1 MGFLDAESESL
12 LSKYMRELKKWPVLS
27 HTDSTQLFQDM
38 ENGSSTARKK
48 IINSNLRL
56 VISVAKGYATKGIPM
71 DDIIQEGNI
80 GLMRAVERFDWKKGF
95 RFSTYA
101 IWWIRQAIGQ
111 HLTKNKRIVRMPAH
125 IVGLCKKMKVAMG
138 KDENMTL
145 DELSTAT
152 GASTRLVKAANDA
165 SGTIVSLDAPRKS
178 GSSSG
183 GEYEQR
189 WMDVLA
195 DTSIGSNPIDSIS
208 EKQLVAVVR
217 KVMEEELSPKESVV
231 LRLRYGLS
239 DDPEDIASY
248 PLTDDNFLE
257 EDDEDDSE
265 EEADIFDCDG
275 PGWDGVQENYGDGG
289 SPGLEDELQLGE
301 ELAPEGYAKDGQT
314 PVAGNWSKSNRIA
327 DRRDGPELAIPVG
340 GG

>member
-12 LSKYMRELKKWPVLS
+12 LAKYMRELKKWPVLA
-27 HTDSTQLFQDM
+27 HADSTKLFQEM
-38 ENGSSTARKK
+38 EEGSSTARKK

-56 VISVAKGYATKGIPM
+56 VISVAKGYATRGIPM

-125 IVGLCKKMKVAMG
+125 IVGLCKKMKNAMD
-138 KDENMTL
+138 KDVSMTL
-145 DELSTAT
+145 DELSSAT

-165 SGTIVSLDAPRKS
+165 NGTIVSLDAPRKS
-178 GSSSG
+178 GMAGG

-195 DTSIGSNPIDSIS
+195 DMSLGSNPIDCIS
-208 EKQLVAVVR
+208 EKQLVGIVR

-239 DDPEDIASY
+239 DDPTDSTLY
-248 PLTDDNFLE
+248 PLAADNFLG
-257 EDDEDDSE
+257 DVDESE
-265 EEADIFDCDG
+265 EEADLFDGDG
-275 PGWDGVQENYGDGG
+275 PGWDGVQADHGDGG
-289 SPGLEDELQLGE
+289 APGLEDELFLGE
-301 ELAPEGYAKDGQT
+301 ELVAEGYEEDGEGT
-314 PVAGNWSKSNRIA
+314 FPGDGSEPDGDS
-327 DRRDGPELAIPVG
+327 DRRNGSQLSVPVG
-340 GG
+340 GR

>member
-12 LSKYMRELKKWPVLS
+12 LSKYMRELKKWPVLA
-27 HTDSTQLFQDM
+27 HADSTKLFQEM
-38 ENGSSTARKK
+38 EEGSSTARKK

-56 VISVAKGYATKGIPM
+56 VISVAKGYATRGIPM

-125 IVGLCKKMKVAMG
+125 IVGLCKKMKNAMD
-138 KDENMTL
+138 KDDSMTL
-145 DELSTAT
+145 DELSNAT

-195 DTSIGSNPIDSIS
+195 DMSLGSNPIDCIS
-208 EKQLVAVVR
+208 EKQLVGIVR

-239 DDPEDIASY
+239 DDPSDSTSY
-248 PLTDDNFLE
+248 PMTDDNLLG
-257 EDDEDDSE
+257 DVDESE
-265 EEADIFDCDG
+265 EEADLFDCDG
-275 PGWDGVQENYGDGG
+275 PGWDGVQEDHRDSG
-289 SPGLEDELQLGE
+289 SPGLEDELFLSE
-301 ELAPEGYAKDGQT
+301 ELALAGHEKDGKG
-314 PVAGNWSKSNRIA
+314 ALASDRSKSDRSS
-327 DRRDGPELAIPVG
+327 DRRDGSELAVPVSSG
-340 GG
+340 

>member
-12 LSKYMRELKKWPVLS
+12 LSKYMRELKKWPVLA
-27 HTDSTQLFQDM
+27 HADSTKLFQEM
-38 ENGSSTARKK
+38 EEGSSTARKK

-56 VISVAKGYATKGIPM
+56 VISVAKGYATRGIPM

-125 IVGLCKKMKVAMG
+125 IVGLCKKMKNAMD
-138 KDENMTL
+138 KDDSMTL
-145 DELSTAT
+145 DELSSAT

-195 DTSIGSNPIDSIS
+195 DMSLGSNPIDCIS
-208 EKQLVAVVR
+208 EKQLVGIVR

-239 DDPEDIASY
+239 DDPSDSASY
-248 PLTDDNFLE
+248 PMTDDNLLG
-257 EDDEDDSE
+257 DVDESE
-265 EEADIFDCDG
+265 EETDLFDCDG
-275 PGWDGVQENYGDGG
+275 PRWDGVQEDYGDSS
-289 SPGLEDELQLGE
+289 SPGLENELFLSE
-301 ELAPEGYAKDGQT
+301 ELALAGHEKDG
-314 PVAGNWSKSNRIA
+314 PRALSGDRGKSDRVP
-327 DRRDGPELAIPVG
+327 DRRDGSEFAVPVG